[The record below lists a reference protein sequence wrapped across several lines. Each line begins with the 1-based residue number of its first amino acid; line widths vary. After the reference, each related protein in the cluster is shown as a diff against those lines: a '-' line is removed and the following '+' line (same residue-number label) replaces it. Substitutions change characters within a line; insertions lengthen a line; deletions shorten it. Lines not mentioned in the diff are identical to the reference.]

1 MTAHRRVSLVISLVF
16 LAAVLPPV
24 LAVLGA
30 GFASGSPAE
39 WAQQA
44 RSVLGR
50 DGTWRSL
57 RFSILQAA
65 VSAGISVLVA
75 LPGAYLITHYRFR
88 GRQIIQSLSLVPF
101 VMPSLIVILAVIG
114 FYGRAGVLGRVFGG
128 NYTFV
133 YSGIGIVIAHT
144 MFNISVALRI
154 IAGGWMQV
162 DERYRWVSASLG
174 EGPLSRLVHLHL
186 PLITP
191 SLTSAFIIVF
201 LYCFVSFGVV
211 LVFGGVRYATLE
223 VRIFQEMFTNLN
235 LTAAGVLAAL
245 QLAVAGVL
253 VSLVQFLT
261 RRSGAGT
268 VRRGRQFHTRSWS
281 ELARPAR
288 ALASGYWAA
297 VGLFLFAPFLTVV
310 VRALTLNGRFS
321 LVSFRS
327 LLGGSV
333 GTREVSE
340 IMQAELPDI
349 LATSLGI
356 AGVSALT
363 SASLAYLCARSLR
376 DHVPGMLD
384 TVLTMPLAIS
394 GVTLSLGL
402 RLLLFG
408 IVPEFLLIII
418 AQSIMAFPLVFRNM
432 RGHLRALP
440 TRYLETGRSLGA
452 RPLHLLLTVE
462 IPVLWRG
469 LVNTFAFAFAVSLAD
484 FTSVLTIG
492 RGRIVTF
499 PIAMYRLIGFQSF
512 DVALALGVMYMVF
525 VGVVFFVVDITSV
538 QREGAGL

>member
-1 MTAHRRVSLVISLVF
+1 MSSSRRAPVLISVIF
-16 LAAVLPPV
+16 LAVILPPV
-24 LAVLGA
+24 LTVLGA
-30 GFASGSPAE
+30 GFASDTAGV
-39 WAQQA
+39 WAGQVQSILN
-44 RSVLGR
+44 RPS
-50 DGTWRSL
+50 TWRSL

-65 VSAGISVLVA
+65 VSAALSVAVA
-75 LPGAYLITHYRFR
+75 VPGAYLMSHYRFR

-114 FYGRAGVLGRVFGG
+114 FYGRAGLLGRLFGG
-128 NYTFV
+128 DLTFV
-133 YSGIGIVIAHT
+133 YSGVGIIIAHT

-174 EGPLSRLVHLHL
+174 ERPVSRLLHLHL

-191 SLTSAFIIVF
+191 SLVSAFIIVF

-235 LTAAGVLAAL
+235 LTGAGTLAAL
-245 QLAVAGVL
+245 QLAVAGLL
-253 VSLVQFLT
+253 VSLIQYLT
-261 RRSGAGT
+261 RKKGAGT
-268 VRRGRQFHTRSWS
+268 VRSGRRFHARRWN

-288 ALASGYWAA
+288 ALAVLYWAA
-297 VGLFLFAPFLTVV
+297 VGMFLFAPLLTVV
-310 VRALTLNGRFS
+310 VRAFTWNGGFS
-321 LVSFRS
+321 LISFRA
-327 LLGGSV
+327 LFGGSV

-340 IMQAELPDI
+340 IMQAQLPEI
-349 LATSLGI
+349 LMTSLGM
-356 AGVSALT
+356 ATLSALA
-363 SASLAYLCARSLR
+363 SSSLAYLCARSLR
-376 DHVPGMLD
+376 DHLPGWLD

-408 IVPEFLLIII
+408 IVPELALIVM
-418 AQSIMAFPLVFRNM
+418 AQSVMAFPLVFRNM

-452 RPLHLLLTVE
+452 RPVHLLWTVE
-462 IPVLWRG
+462 VPVLWRG

-512 DVALALGVMYMVF
+512 DVALALGVVYMVF
-525 VGVVFFVVDITSV
+525 VGLIFFVVDITSV
-538 QREGAGL
+538 QREEAGL

>member
-24 LAVLGA
+24 FAVLGA
-30 GFASGSPAE
+30 GFASGSTAE
-39 WAQQA
+39 WAAQA

-114 FYGRAGVLGRVFGG
+114 FYGRAGVLGQVFGG
-128 NYTFV
+128 TYTFV

-174 EGPLSRLVHLHL
+174 EGPLSRLMHLHL

-268 VRRGRQFHTRSWS
+268 VSHGRQFHTRSWG

-288 ALASGYWAA
+288 LLAAAYWVA

-310 VRALTLNGRFS
+310 LRAFTRNGQLSLT
-321 LVSFRS
+321 SFRS
-327 LLGGSV
+327 LLGGTV

-340 IMQAELPDI
+340 IMQARLPDI
-349 LATSLGI
+349 LSTSLGI
-356 AGVSALT
+356 AGLSALT
-363 SASLAYLCARSLR
+363 CASLAYLCARSLR
-376 DHVPGMLD
+376 DHMPGMLD

-408 IVPEFLLIII
+408 LVPEFLLIIL

-452 RPLHLLLTVE
+452 RPLHLLITVE

-469 LVNTFAFAFAVSLAD
+469 LVNAFAFAFAVSLAD

-512 DVALALGVMYMVF
+512 DVALALGVMYMAF
-525 VGVVFFVVDITSV
+525 VGMVFFVVDITSV

>member
-1 MTAHRRVSLVISLVF
+1 MTSSRRASVLISVIF

-30 GFASGSPAE
+30 GFAGDT
-39 WAQQA
+39 AQVWFRQA
-44 RSVLGR
+44 GSVLSR
-50 DGTWRSL
+50 ASTWRSL
-57 RFSILQAA
+57 RFSVLQAA
-65 VSAGISVLVA
+65 VSAAISVFVA
-75 LPGAYLITHYRFR
+75 LPGAYLMSHYRFR

-114 FYGRAGVLGRVFGG
+114 FYGRAGVLGQLFGG
-128 NYTFV
+128 DLTFV
-133 YSGIGIVIAHT
+133 YSGVGIIIAHS

-174 EGPLSRLVHLHL
+174 ERPFSRLLHLHL

-191 SLTSAFIIVF
+191 SLASAFIIVF

-211 LVFGGVRYATLE
+211 LVFGGVRYATIE

-235 LTAAGVLAAL
+235 LTAAGILAAL
-245 QLAVAGVL
+245 QLTVAALL
-253 VSLVQFLT
+253 VSLIQYLT
-261 RRSGAGT
+261 RRQGAGT
-268 VRRGRQFHTRSWS
+268 VRSGRQFHARRWN

-288 ALASGYWAA
+288 LLAVLYWVA
-297 VGLFLFAPFLTVV
+297 VGLFLFAPLLTVV
-310 VRALTLNGRFS
+310 VRAFTWQGGFS
-321 LVSFRS
+321 LISFRA
-327 LLGGSV
+327 LFGGTV

-340 IMQAELPDI
+340 IMQAQLPDI
-349 LATSLGI
+349 LVTSLSM
-356 AGVSALT
+356 ATLSAL
-363 SASLAYLCARSLR
+363 ASSSFAYFCARSLR
-376 DHVPGMLD
+376 DHLPGSLD

-402 RLLLFG
+402 RLLFFG
-408 IVPEFLLIII
+408 VIPEILLIVI

-452 RPLHLLLTVE
+452 RPVHLLWTIE

-512 DVALALGVMYMVF
+512 DVALALGVLYMVF
-525 VGVVFFVVDITSV
+525 VGLIFFVVDITSV
-538 QREGAGL
+538 QREEAGL